1 MYPIEFLRIPDSD
14 FTFHY
19 EMREGPDESVK
30 FGRNTRMSV
39 GLRGQENKK
48 R

>member
-1 MYPIEFLRIPDSD
+1 MMTIEFVRIPDSD

-19 EMREGPDESVK
+19 DIKGPDESVK
-30 FGRNTRMSV
+30 LGRNTRMSV
-39 GLRGQENKK
+39 GPKGQVIK

>member
-1 MYPIEFLRIPDSD
+1 MYHIEFLRIPDSS

-19 EMREGPDESVK
+19 EIKGPDESVK
-30 FGRNTRMSV
+30 LGRNTRMSV
-39 GLRGQENKK
+39 GPKGQENKK